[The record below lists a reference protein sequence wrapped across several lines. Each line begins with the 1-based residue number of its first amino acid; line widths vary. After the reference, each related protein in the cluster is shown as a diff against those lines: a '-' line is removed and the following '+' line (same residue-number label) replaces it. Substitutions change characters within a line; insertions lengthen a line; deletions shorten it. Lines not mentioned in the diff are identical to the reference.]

1 MKRLV
6 GTAFASVSLVAC
18 GHQAPVPEATVPSFH
33 SPEVQAQLAQ
43 AQAALEQAPHV
54 QQMLTKLGVSSLS
67 ELEDNVM
74 YFPTPQGI
82 KTLRLNPVDDHLAP
96 QQLSGGIGQ
105 STVQETVNGV
115 VGGRF
120 DAYSKSTLAC
130 NSFFPLPTGVNAT
143 VLHSVAMVSPNNR
156 TFGPF
161 TSGTGRSGSG
171 YAVSPQDFM
180 GGNTSATGTYVFSY
194 SIEGS
199 CDGYGG
205 YGKTASAWF
214 YNGRTVER
222 INTPVVSPQ

>member
-18 GHQAPVPEATVPSFH
+18 GYQAPVPAAVVPSFN

-43 AQAALEQAPHV
+43 AQAALERTPHV

-105 STVQETVNGV
+105 STVQETVDLLRKSRSKL
-115 VGGRF
+115 VGW
-120 DAYSKSTLAC
+120 SK
-130 NSFFPLPTGVNAT
+130 T
-143 VLHSVAMVSPNNR
+143 V
-156 TFGPF
+156 
-161 TSGTGRSGSG
+161 
-171 YAVSPQDFM
+171 
-180 GGNTSATGTYVFSY
+180 
-194 SIEGS
+194 
-199 CDGYGG
+199 
-205 YGKTASAWF
+205 
-214 YNGRTVER
+214 
-222 INTPVVSPQ
+222 